1 MTDHTGISWS
11 VGGVRGK
18 VEEVGRGGVTP
29 ADELQR
35 VLQQLQREVGL
46 TPGHVYGELLVVA
59 PNHPAVLVHRDVGPR
74 PSVVVEVAVGGSKP
88 FLKKE
93 AIISLYHQWMR

>member
-1 MTDHTGISWS
+1 M
-11 VGGVRGK
+11 GGVRGK
-18 VEEVGRGGVTP
+18 VEEVWRGGVTP
-29 ADELQR
+29 ADEPQH
-35 VLQQLQREVGL
+35 VLQQLQGEVGL
-46 TPGHVYGELLVVA
+46 TPGDVYGELLVVA

-93 AIISLYHQWMR
+93 AIISLYNQWMR

>member
-1 MTDHTGISWS
+1 MIDLTGISRS

-18 VEEVGRGGVTP
+18 VEEVRRGGVTP

-35 VLQQLQREVGL
+35 VLQQLQGEVGL

-59 PNHPAVLVHRDVGPR
+59 PNHPAVPVHRDVGPR

-88 FLKKE
+88 FLVQEKLFHY
-93 AIISLYHQWMR
+93 IING

>member
-1 MTDHTGISWS
+1 M
-11 VGGVRGK
+11 GGVRSK
-18 VEEVGRGGVTP
+18 VEEVWRGGVTP

-88 FLKKE
+88 FLE
-93 AIISLYHQWMR
+93 QEVLSLYHQWMR

>member
-1 MTDHTGISWS
+1 MTDLTSISWS

-18 VEEVGRGGVTP
+18 VEEVRRGGVTP

-46 TPGHVYGELLVVA
+46 TPGHVYRELLVVA
-59 PNHPAVLVHRDVGPR
+59 PNHPAVPVHRDVGPR
-74 PSVVVEVAVGGSKP
+74 PSVVVEVTVGGSKP
-88 FLKKE
+88 FLEQE
-93 AIISLYHQWMR
+93 AISLYHQWMR